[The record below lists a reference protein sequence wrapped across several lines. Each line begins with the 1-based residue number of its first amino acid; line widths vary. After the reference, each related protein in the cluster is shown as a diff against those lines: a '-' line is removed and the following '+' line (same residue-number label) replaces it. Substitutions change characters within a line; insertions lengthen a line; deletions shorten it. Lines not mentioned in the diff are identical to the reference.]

1 VAAIT
6 DLSAAAFVVAAAAG
20 AASFLSPCVLPLL
33 PGYLSFVSGVSV
45 DRLHADTRRVVTS
58 TAAFVAGFSLVF
70 VSLGGGAGFVGDFLQ
85 TNRRPLQIVSGLLLV
100 GLGIAVTGLIPVQA
114 LQRERRL
121 LPFHPPRG
129 LVGAGLIG
137 VAFALGWTPCVGPI
151 LASILTLAAT
161 GGGPLSGALLLL
173 AYSLGL
179 GVPFLLAGLFFV
191 RTVGALSWVKRHY
204 SAVKIA
210 SGVLL
215 MVYGL
220 FLVTGRF
227 SWLSSQLSGY
237 RLFDF

>member
-1 VAAIT
+1 MAALT
-6 DLSAAAFVVAAAAG
+6 DLSAASFVVAAAAG

-33 PGYLSFVSGVSV
+33 PGYLSFISGVSV
-45 DRLHADTRRVVTS
+45 DRLHADTRRVVIS
-58 TAAFVAGFSLVF
+58 TAAFVLGFSLVF
-70 VSLGGGAGFVGDFLQ
+70 VSLGAGAGFVGDFLQ
-85 TNRRPLQIVSGLLLV
+85 TNRRPLQIVSGLFLV
-100 GLGIAVTGLIPVQA
+100 GLGVAVTGLVPVRA

-121 LPFHPPRG
+121 LPFRPPRG
-129 LVGAGLIG
+129 LVGAGATG

-191 RTVGALSWVKRHY
+191 RTLGALTWVKRHF
-204 SAVKIA
+204 AVVKIVSGA
-210 SGVLL
+210 LLVVYGVLL
-215 MVYGL
+215 VS
-220 FLVTGRF
+220 GRF
-227 SWLSSQLSGY
+227 TWLSSQLSGY

>member
-1 VAAIT
+1 MAGIT
-6 DLSAAAFVVAAAAG
+6 ELSAASFVVAAAAG

-45 DRLHADTRRVVTS
+45 DRLQADTRRVVTS
-58 TAAFVAGFSLVF
+58 TAAFVMGFSLVF
-70 VSLGGGAGFVGDFLQ
+70 VSLGAGAGFVGDFLQ
-85 TNRRPLQIVSGLLLV
+85 THRRPLQIVAGLLLI
-100 GLGIAVTGLIPVQA
+100 GLGVAVTGLIPFGA

-121 LPFHPPRG
+121 LPFNPPRG
-129 LVGAGLIG
+129 LVGAGVTG

-191 RTVGALSWVKRHY
+191 RVVGALSWVKRHF
-204 SAVKIA
+204 SVVKIA
-210 SGVLL
+210 SGVIL
-215 MVYGL
+215 VAYGAL
-220 FLVTGRF
+220 LVTGRF

>member
-1 VAAIT
+1 MATIT
-6 DLSAAAFVVAAAAG
+6 DLSAASFVVAAAAG

-58 TAAFVAGFSLVF
+58 TAAFVVGFSLVF
-70 VSLGGGAGFVGDFLQ
+70 VSLGAGAGFVGDFLQ
-85 TNRRPLQIVSGLLLV
+85 TNRRPLQIVSGFLLV
-100 GLGIAVTGLIPVQA
+100 GLGVAVTGLIPFRA

-121 LPFHPPRG
+121 LPFHPPKG
-129 LVGAGLIG
+129 LVGAGVTG

-191 RTVGALSWVKRHY
+191 RGVGALSWVKRHF
-204 SAVKIA
+204 SVVKIA

-215 MVYGL
+215 MVYGVL
-220 FLVTGRF
+220 LVTGRF